1 MVGITQQVVDG
12 ISIAGILVMVA
23 LGLGITFGVMKI
35 INMAHGE
42 LIMIGA
48 YTTYMVCTEG
58 HMPFFVGMI
67 ASFIVTA
74 AVGLLLEKFVMRRL
88 YGMPMETLLATFGV
102 SIFLQQLIRMIFGPD
117 GKSVTSPLDGTL
129 NAAGVTIPYY
139 RIFIIVIAVLMILVT
154 AYVMY
159 KTKFGIQLRSISQN
173 RNMCECLGINTTR
186 VDAYTFAFGAGLAG
200 LAGAILAP
208 IKSVSPTMGLDYL
221 IDSFMVV
228 VLGGVGSLLGALFG
242 SAITGVSN
250 QLLTTFMGETGAK
263 ILVFLLIILVIR
275 FKPEGLFRTERR

>member
-1 MVGITQQVVDG
+1 MGIIQQVADG
-12 ISIAGILVMVA
+12 ISIAGILVIVA

-48 YTTYMVCTEG
+48 YTTYLVCTEG

-74 AVGLLLEKFVMRRL
+74 LVGLLLEKFVLRRL
-88 YGMPMETLLATFGV
+88 YGRPMETLLATFGV
-102 SIFLQQLIRMIFGPD
+102 SIFLQQLIRMIFGSD
-117 GKSVTSPLDGTL
+117 GKSVTSPFQGAMNL
-129 NAAGVTIPYY
+129 GVVAVPYF
-139 RIFIIVIAVLMILVT
+139 RLFIVGIAILMVLAT

-159 KTKFGIQLRSISQN
+159 KTKFGIQLRAVSQN
-173 RNMCECLGINTTR
+173 RDMCECLGINTSR
-186 VDAYTFAFGAGLAG
+186 VDAFTFAFGAGLAG

-228 VLGGVGSLLGALFG
+228 VLGGVGSLLGTLFG
-242 SAITGVSN
+242 SVVTGESN

-275 FKPEGLFRTERR
+275 FKPEGLFRMERR